1 MQARCPGLTGF
12 VTVRR
17 EAGWMPVSVRV
28 CDITA
33 VDAKAHNAAGD
44 AGDPSKQA
52 RHSTA
57 LHSTAQRV
65 SALAVLL
72 PVRPHPLPPPGPH
85 RCALFGMTL
94 THKQKSL
101 LSGGHVRQT
110 AGVCQRAHQRCS
122 PNRHALCPVCDS
134 LSPQTSAVDTVFRH
148 DGLCVRVIASVVFGL
163 WLADLLCGCACN
175 HQARNAGQ
183 D

>member
-1 MQARCPGLTGF
+1 MQARCPGLTRF

-17 EAGWMPVSVRV
+17 EAGWVPVSVRV

-33 VDAKAHNAAGD
+33 VDANAHNAAGD
-44 AGDPSKQA
+44 AGDASKQA

-57 LHSTAQRV
+57 LHSTAERV

-72 PVRPHPLPPPGPH
+72 PVRPTPSPPPGPH

-110 AGVCQRAHQRCS
+110 AGVCQRAHQRRS

-175 HQARNAGQ
+175 HQARNAGR

>member
-1 MQARCPGLTGF
+1 M
-12 VTVRR
+12 TVRR

-33 VDAKAHNAAGD
+33 VDANAHNAAGD
-44 AGDPSKQA
+44 AGDASKQA

-57 LHSTAQRV
+57 LHSTAERV

-72 PVRPHPLPPPGPH
+72 PVRPPPPGPH